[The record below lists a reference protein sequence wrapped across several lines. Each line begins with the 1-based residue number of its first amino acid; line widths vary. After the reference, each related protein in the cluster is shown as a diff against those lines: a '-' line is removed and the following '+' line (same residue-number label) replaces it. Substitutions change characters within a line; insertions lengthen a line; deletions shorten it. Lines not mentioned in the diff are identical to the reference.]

1 LLLYAG
7 KRSLGKGTPVLLDAL
22 DAIRGAVPGAHFAF
36 AGKGELALPVA
47 RDVHALGSVPQPT
60 LFALYRAADVVV
72 SPSIWPEPFSRV
84 ILEAMWA
91 GRAVVAT
98 AVGGSPEQ
106 VEDGVTGLLVP
117 PGDARALAGAV
128 AALLRDPARRAR
140 MGAAGAAR
148 AAAMFSEERVVASLL
163 EAYGTLTGRRPA

>member
-1 LLLYAG
+1 
-7 KRSLGKGTPVLLDAL
+7 
-22 DAIRGAVPGAHFAF
+22 
-36 AGKGELALPVA
+36 
-47 RDVHALGSVPQPT
+47 
-60 LFALYRAADVVV
+60 
-72 SPSIWPEPFSRV
+72 
-84 ILEAMWA
+84 MWA